1 MGTFTTK
8 LALGATA
15 FGVEGGL
22 DPQVLRLTVGQVRI
36 YETHPKYR
44 FYDDDGCYKEEYM
57 CVETGVGSGTLW
69 TYGKNIFSNE
79 ADAQRGVIKHQQ
91 AAHKER
97 AQRDA
102 DRAAQEVRRRE
113 ADLAT
118 LQRLQAQYGTADAVA
133 A

>member
-1 MGTFTTK
+1 MYISDF
-8 LALGATA
+8 A
-15 FGVEGGL
+15 
-22 DPQVLRLTVGQVRI
+22 RLGQVSVRMLRH
-36 YETHPKYR
+36 YDELGLVSPSARSPAGYR
-44 FYDDDGCYKEEYM
+44 LYDDDGCYKEEYM

-97 AQRDA
+97 ARRDA

-118 LQRLQAQYGTADAVA
+118 LQRLQAQYGTADDVA